1 VDARFDDLMM
11 EERHKKGARESKKVD
26 ERQLFLFQLDLCII
40 NVTYEKRKETKM
52 EQLKQY
58 DEIVVK
64 LRKLPE
70 PLVHEVNDFVDF
82 LLARHDPMLAESDFS
97 DYLPNLED
105 YEERLARG
113 EIKW

>member
-1 VDARFDDLMM
+1 
-11 EERHKKGARESKKVD
+11 
-26 ERQLFLFQLDLCII
+26 
-40 NVTYEKRKETKM
+40 M
-52 EQLKQY
+52 EQLEQY
-58 DEIVVK
+58 NEIVVK
-64 LRKLPE
+64 LRKLPK

-82 LLARHDPMLAESDFS
+82 LLARHDAMLAESDFS